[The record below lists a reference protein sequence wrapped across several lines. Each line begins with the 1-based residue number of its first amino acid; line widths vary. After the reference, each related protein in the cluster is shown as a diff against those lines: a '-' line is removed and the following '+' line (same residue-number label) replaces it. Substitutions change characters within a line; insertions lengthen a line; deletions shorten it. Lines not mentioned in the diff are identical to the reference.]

1 MFKLSRR
8 QALAGS
14 LLLAP
19 TLATGT
25 ALLATPARAGTA
37 DVADIEGRLAA
48 LERKQGGRLGI
59 AIHDMASGQTFG
71 NRLDERF
78 LMASTFKLTLAAFVL
93 ARVDREEEQ
102 LDRRIPFT
110 KGDLVSWSPGTEK
123 HAGGPG
129 LTVAEL
135 CEATVTMSDNTA
147 ANLLLKSFGG
157 PAALTGFTRSLG
169 DEITRHDRMEP
180 ELNAH
185 DGPGDER
192 DTTTP
197 RAMTQTLRKL
207 LFGDALSRRSRD
219 RLAAWLVTNRTGDA
233 RLRAG
238 FPADWL
244 VGDKTGTSGKGH
256 ANDIGV
262 AWPSGRG
269 ALIVTAYCEMPQA
282 EARTRDATLA
292 EIARIAASI

>member
-19 TLATGT
+19 TLAAGT
-25 ALLATPARAGTA
+25 TLVTMPARAGSA

-48 LERKQGGRLGI
+48 LESKQGGRLGI
-59 AIHDMASGQTFG
+59 AIHDVASGQTFG
-71 NRLDERF
+71 NRLNERF
-78 LMASTFKLTLAAFVL
+78 LMASTFKLMLAAFVL

-110 KGDLVSWSPGTEK
+110 KRELVSWSPGTEK

-129 LTVAEL
+129 LTVADL
-135 CEATVTMSDNTA
+135 CEATMTLSDNTA

-157 PAALTGFTRSLG
+157 PAALTGFARSLG
-169 DEITRHDRMEP
+169 DETTRHDRTEP
-180 ELNAH
+180 ALNAH
-185 DGPGDER
+185 DGPDDER

-197 RAMTQTLRKL
+197 GAMAETLRKL

-219 RLAAWLVTNRTGDA
+219 RLTAWMVTNQTGDA

-244 VGDKTGTSGKGH
+244 VGDKTGTSGTGH

-269 ALIVTAYCEMPQA
+269 ALIVTAYCEMPKA
-282 EARTRDATLA
+282 EAKARDATMA

>member
-1 MFKLSRR
+1 MLNLSRR

-19 TLATGT
+19 AVTATLNSS
-25 ALLATPARAGTA
+25 PAFAGSA
-37 DVADIEGRLAA
+37 GKADIEGRLAA
-48 LERKQGGRLGI
+48 LERKTGGRLGI

-71 NRLDERF
+71 HRAGERF
-78 LMASTFKLTLAAFVL
+78 LMLSTFKFLLAAFVL
-93 ARVDREEEQ
+93 ARADREEER

-110 KGDLVSWSPGTEK
+110 KRDLVSWSPVTEG

-135 CEATVTMSDNTA
+135 CEATMTLSDNTA
-147 ANLLLKSFGG
+147 ANLLLDSFGG
-157 PAALTGFTRSLG
+157 PAALTGFARSLG
-169 DEITRHDRMEP
+169 DEITRHDRTEP
-180 ELNAH
+180 ALNAH
-185 DGPGDER
+185 EGPGDER

-197 RAMTQTLRKL
+197 GAMAETTRKL

-219 RLAAWLVTNRTGDA
+219 RLTAWLITNQTGDA

-238 FPADWL
+238 FPANWL

-269 ALIVTAYCEMPQA
+269 ALIVMAYCEMPEA
-282 EARTRDATLA
+282 EAKTRDAAMA

>member
-1 MFKLSRR
+1 M
-8 QALAGS
+8 
-14 LLLAP
+14 
-19 TLATGT
+19 
-25 ALLATPARAGTA
+25 
-37 DVADIEGRLAA
+37 
-48 LERKQGGRLGI
+48 
-59 AIHDMASGQTFG
+59 
-71 NRLDERF
+71 
-78 LMASTFKLTLAAFVL
+78 
-93 ARVDREEEQ
+93 
-102 LDRRIPFT
+102 
-110 KGDLVSWSPGTEK
+110 
-123 HAGGPG
+123 
-129 LTVAEL
+129 
-135 CEATVTMSDNTA
+135 TMSDNTA

-157 PAALTGFTRSLG
+157 PAALTAFARSLG

-197 RAMTQTLRKL
+197 AAMAQTLRKL

-219 RLAAWLVTNRTGDA
+219 QLTAWLVTNRTGDA

-238 FPADWL
+238 FPTDWL

-262 AWPSGRG
+262 AWPSSRG

-282 EARTRDATLA
+282 EAKVRDATMA

>member
-1 MFKLSRR
+1 MLNLSRR

-19 TLATGT
+19 AVTATLNSS
-25 ALLATPARAGTA
+25 PAFAGSAGKA
-37 DVADIEGRLAA
+37 DVEGRLAA
-48 LERKQGGRLGI
+48 LERKTGGRLGI

-71 NRLDERF
+71 HRADERF
-78 LMASTFKLTLAAFVL
+78 LMLSTFKFVLAAFVL
-93 ARVDREEEQ
+93 ARADREEER

-110 KGDLVSWSPGTEK
+110 KRDLVSWSPRTEG

-135 CEATVTMSDNTA
+135 CEATMTLSDNTA
-147 ANLLLKSFGG
+147 ANLLLASFGG
-157 PAALTGFTRSLG
+157 PAALTGFVRSLG
-169 DEITRHDRMEP
+169 DGITRHDRTEP
-180 ELNAH
+180 TLNMH
-185 DGPGDER
+185 DGPDDLR

-197 RAMTQTLRKL
+197 AAIAATMRKL

-219 RLAAWLVTNRTGDA
+219 RLTAWLLTNQTGDT

-244 VGDKTGTSGKGH
+244 VGDKTGTNNIGG
-256 ANDIGV
+256 ANDIGI

-269 ALIVTAYCEMPQA
+269 ALIVTAYCEIPEA
-282 EARTRDATLA
+282 KPEARNAAMA